1 MNKPTLYVIATPIGN
16 LDDITLRA
24 LRVLKEE
31 VSAVFCED
39 TRQTKKLLS
48 HFEIDIPSFPLHA
61 HSSEGA
67 LDKALSFLEQG
78 KSIAYV
84 TDCGTPAVSDP
95 GSRLVHTARSTGYNI
110 SPLPGASALTAILS
124 VCGFSGKS
132 SVFGGFL
139 SKKEGRRRK
148 ELASLAQLEG
158 IIVIY
163 ESPHR
168 ILKTLASIDSVF
180 PGRPIL
186 IGREMTKMFEEF
198 IPGTAASLSAPGI
211 VKEKGEFAIAIDN
224 TADQTEKEFDD
235 TEE

>member
-1 MNKPTLYVIATPIGN
+1 MVATG
-16 LDDITLRA
+16 TA
-24 LRVLKEE
+24 T
-31 VSAVFCED
+31 SA
-39 TRQTKKLLS
+39 Q
-48 HFEIDIPSFPLHA
+48 
-61 HSSEGA
+61 
-67 LDKALSFLEQG
+67 
-78 KSIAYV
+78 
-84 TDCGTPAVSDP
+84 
-95 GSRLVHTARSTGYNI
+95 
-110 SPLPGASALTAILS
+110 
-124 VCGFSGKS
+124 
-132 SVFGGFL
+132 
-139 SKKEGRRRK
+139 KEGRRRK

-224 TADQTEKEFDD
+224 TADQTEKESDD